1 MDASQIPEIAT
12 LPDRGVVAVS
22 GADAEDFLQNL
33 VTSDIHR
40 AAGEACG
47 YGALL
52 TPQGKILFDFL
63 LLRSEGGFLFDLPR
77 GMAADFAKRLGFYRL
92 RAKVE
97 IADLSASRI
106 VRAAWS
112 GSAAPAHPG
121 VDARDARLPGL
132 GWRIIAETP
141 AALPGWAEATPAD
154 YLRHR
159 LALGLPEGGA
169 DFAYGETYPHDAGLD
184 RLGGVDFQKG
194 CYIGQEVVSRMEH
207 RGSGRRR
214 IVSVAA
220 SGPLPAAGT
229 EISAGG
235 RPLGTLGSSAGNA
248 GLALVRLDRAAK
260 ARADK
265 LPIMAGDVPVELSI
279 PAWVGADWPEADA
292 AE

>member
-1 MDASQIPEIAT
+1 MDAPQSRRIAT
-12 LPDRGVVAVS
+12 LADRGVVRVT
-22 GADAEDFLQNL
+22 GAEADDFLQNL

-40 AAGEACG
+40 ADGEACG

-52 TPQGKILFDFL
+52 SPQGKILFDFL
-63 LLRSEGGFLFDLPR
+63 VLRGDGGFLFDLPR
-77 GMAADFAKRLGFYRL
+77 ALAADFARRLGFYKL

-97 IADLSASRI
+97 IADLSSSRI
-106 VRAAWS
+106 VRAAW
-112 GSAAPAHPG
+112 GGGDAPAHPG
-121 VDARDARLPGL
+121 VVAGDARLPGL
-132 GWRIIAETP
+132 GWRIVTAAP
-141 AALPGWAEATPAD
+141 APLPGWEDATLAD
-154 YLRHR
+154 YLGHR
-159 LALGLPEGGA
+159 IALGLPEGGA
-169 DFAYGETYPHDAGLD
+169 DFAYGEAYPHDAGLD
-184 RLGGVDFQKG
+184 RLGGVDFKKG

-220 SGPLPAAGT
+220 STPLPAAGT
-229 EISAGG
+229 EITAGG

-260 ARADK
+260 ARADG
-265 LPIMAGDVPVELSI
+265 LPILAGEVPVVLAI